1 VRQNRKLAD
10 SSAALHR
17 RTGPPITHVDRAHRE
32 NPFDAADRPRYIRR
46 MSRPIAVLL
55 LLTATAIWG
64 FAFVAQKSAMDHMG
78 PLTFS
83 GTRFL
88 LGGIALLPFA
98 IMELRRKAVT
108 RADFTPRLWLQI
120 AVLCAAFFA
129 GSILQQYGL
138 AHTSVTN
145 SGFLTALYVLF
156 VPLIA
161 FIAIRARPHPII
173 YVGVPLALIGMFYL
187 NGGRLEAFNVG
198 DLLMV
203 TSAVFWGGHV
213 FMLGL
218 LSRQTGLPVVLSAMT
233 FLSVGVVCLAL
244 AFSLEAPDL
253 SGIAAG
259 WMELLYVGL
268 LSTGLA
274 FTLQAIGQ
282 QHVPAANA
290 AIVLSA
296 ESLFAALGGALLLG
310 ERLPAIGYAGAAL
323 IFFAII
329 LVEAIP
335 ALRQRRQLRA
345 A

>member
-1 VRQNRKLAD
+1 
-10 SSAALHR
+10 
-17 RTGPPITHVDRAHRE
+17 
-32 NPFDAADRPRYIRR
+32 
-46 MSRPIAVLL
+46 MSRPLAVLL

-64 FAFVAQKSAMDHMG
+64 FAFVAQKAAMAHMG

-98 IMELRRKAVT
+98 LIELRRKAVKL
-108 RADFTPRLWLQI
+108 ADFTPHRWLQI
-120 AVLCAAFFA
+120 AILCAVFFA

-138 AHTSVTN
+138 AQTSVTN

-161 FIAIRARPHPII
+161 FVVIRARPHPII
-173 YVGVPLALIGMFYL
+173 YLGAPLALVGIFYL
-187 NGGRLEAFNVG
+187 NGGHLAAFNFG
-198 DLLMV
+198 DLLV
-203 TSAVFWGGHV
+203 VISAVFWGGHV

-218 LSRQTGLPVVLSAMT
+218 LSRETGLPVVLSAVT
-233 FLSVGVVCLAL
+233 FISVGVVCLAL
-244 AFSLEAPDL
+244 AFGFETPALAD
-253 SGIAAG
+253 IAAG
-259 WMELLYVGL
+259 WVQILYVGL
-268 LSTGLA
+268 MSTALA
-274 FTLQAIGQ
+274 FTLQAIAQ
-282 QHVPAANA
+282 QHVQAANA

-310 ERLPAIGYAGAAL
+310 ERLPLVGYAGAVL

-329 LVEAIP
+329 LVEIVP
-335 ALRQRRQLRA
+335 ALQQRRDVRA

>member
-1 VRQNRKLAD
+1 
-10 SSAALHR
+10 
-17 RTGPPITHVDRAHRE
+17 
-32 NPFDAADRPRYIRR
+32 
-46 MSRPIAVLL
+46 MSRPLAVLL

-64 FAFVAQKSAMDHMG
+64 FAFVAQKAAMAHMG

-98 IMELRRKAVT
+98 LIELRHKAVKL
-108 RADFTPRLWLQI
+108 ADFTPRRWLQI
-120 AVLCAAFFA
+120 AILCAVFFA

-138 AHTSVTN
+138 AQTSVTN

-161 FIAIRARPHPII
+161 FVVIRARPHPII
-173 YVGVPLALIGMFYL
+173 YLGAPLALVGIFYL
-187 NGGRLEAFNVG
+187 NGGHLAAFNFG
-198 DLLMV
+198 DLLV
-203 TSAVFWGGHV
+203 VISAVFWGGHV

-218 LSRQTGLPVVLSAMT
+218 LSRETGLPVVLSAVT
-233 FLSVGVVCLAL
+233 FISVGVVCLAL
-244 AFSLEAPDL
+244 AFGFETPALAD
-253 SGIAAG
+253 IAAG
-259 WMELLYVGL
+259 WVQILYVGL
-268 LSTGLA
+268 MSTALA
-274 FTLQAIGQ
+274 FTLQAIAQ
-282 QHVPAANA
+282 QHVQAANA

-310 ERLPAIGYAGAAL
+310 ERLPLVGYAGAVL

-329 LVEAIP
+329 LVEIVP
-335 ALRQRRQLRA
+335 ALQQRRDVRA